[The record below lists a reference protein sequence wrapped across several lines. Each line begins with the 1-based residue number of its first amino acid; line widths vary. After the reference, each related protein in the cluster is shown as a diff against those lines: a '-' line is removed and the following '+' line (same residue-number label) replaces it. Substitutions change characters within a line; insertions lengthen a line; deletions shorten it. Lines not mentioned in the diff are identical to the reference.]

1 MHRIMNWLP
10 DKTKKKNVL
19 NSTAAGLA
27 LSVEHLDCR
36 AEGRG
41 FDSLEAGLILRVFN
55 NSTEK

>member
-10 DKTKKKNVL
+10 DKTKKKSVL
-19 NSTAAGLA
+19 SSTAAGLA
-27 LSVEHLDCR
+27 LSIKHLDCR